1 MRSLLDLS
9 TSAYGVIRQNSQQK
23 LFKLISLF
31 PYSYRLLID
40 DVVQHLSVDSNE
52 NHESF
57 KGTLYVLCG
66 QRRSRLIV
74 KNDWACVKS
83 LWLALLRTN
92 LSEKPS
98 VVRLLDMAYDVIQNE
113 FPTVSITLEIDDRC
127 VDLAL
132 ALMPSTATPLTADE
146 IAAGKQ
152 RLVEQNA
159 TNSRLYYEILNEI
172 LKTVRN
178 GSLHWRY
185 HLMASGMIYNLVH
198 NLVKVS
204 ASTSVNKR
212 Q

>member
-1 MRSLLDLS
+1 M
-9 TSAYGVIRQNSQQK
+9 
-23 LFKLISLF
+23 ISLF

-40 DVVQHLSVDSNE
+40 DVVRHLSVDSNE

-74 KNDWACVKS
+74 KNDWSCVKS

-113 FPTVSITLEIDDRC
+113 FPTVSIFLEIDDRC

-132 ALMPSTATPLTADE
+132 ALLGPTAKPLTTDE

-172 LKTVRN
+172 LSTVRN

-204 ASTSVNKR
+204 IYSAKACTTINEFKFFVFCFYFGSASIRTK
-212 Q
+212 